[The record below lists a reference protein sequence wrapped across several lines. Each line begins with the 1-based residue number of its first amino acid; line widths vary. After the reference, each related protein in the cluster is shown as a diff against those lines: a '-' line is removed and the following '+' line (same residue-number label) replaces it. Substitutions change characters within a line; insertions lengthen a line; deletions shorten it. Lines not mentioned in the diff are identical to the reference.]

1 MVKLKN
7 QGDLFD
13 DVKETFNNLRKYK
26 MMLNLKKM
34 CFWCINRKTTRLYGI
49 VPRDRCEPEEG
60 GGYRTIVVTS
70 DHKRNP
76 EAGSS
81 QSVHI

>member
-26 MMLNLKKM
+26 MMLNLKKCVFGVSTGKLLGYM
-34 CFWCINRKTTRLYGI
+34 VSSRGI
-49 VPRDRCEPEEG
+49 DANQKKV
-60 GGYRTIVVTS
+60 
-70 DHKRNP
+70 
-76 EAGSS
+76 EAIE
-81 QSVHI
+81 QL